1 MKVGDLVNLKGF
13 PTVYGIVMEVRP
25 NAWVGSQVAVSW
37 IKDPYRGSRKYYA
50 LAELEVIN
58 EKQV

>member
-25 NAWVGSQVAVSW
+25 NAWVGSQVAVNW
-37 IKDPYRGSRKYYA
+37 VNQDPYRGGRKYYA

-58 EKQV
+58 EK